1 MNADMNVEN
10 ATPTQKRA
18 EESKKRKKR
27 AEGRPHRRLLE
38 PVLFKRKE
46 DVSRKLDIHKAKC
59 TLLKERLD
67 VYEREIELR
76 AQE

>member
-1 MNADMNVEN
+1 MNTDTHVDDAQP
-10 ATPTQKRA
+10 AQKRPDD
-18 EESKKRKKR
+18 SKKRKKR
-27 AEGRPHRRLLE
+27 AEGRPHKRLLE
-38 PVLFKRKE
+38 PLLVKRKE

-67 VYEREIELR
+67 VYEREMELR